1 MISGVWQLSEVT
13 MRMTTSRQCRSKKQ
27 GRGCC
32 VLSETEGVWRKIWYL
47 IRGLVEE
54 PAGDDNQKLQPQKKK
69 KKAAGVI
76 SHSRESRRRSGM
88 KGREKDKL
96 IRKEAMA
103 IVAFV
108 AQILREGT

>member
-13 MRMTTSRQCRSKKQ
+13 MRMRTSRQCRSKKQ

-47 IRGLVEE
+47 IRDLVEE
-54 PAGDDNQKLQPQKKK
+54 SAGDDNQKLQPQKKK
-69 KKAAGVI
+69 KAAGVF
-76 SHSRESRRRSGM
+76 SHSSESRRRSRT
-88 KGREKDKL
+88 KGREKDKV